1 MDKKQILIIHG
12 GNTFAKQS
20 DYIDYLK
27 ITEIDKSRLYSTID
41 WKQTIPDRLGD
52 NYEVLNPRMPNAS
65 YARYDEWKIYFEA
78 LTKVLENNV
87 ILIGHSLGG
96 IFLAKYLSENKFPK
110 KIDALFLL
118 AAPYEENGES
128 LGDFKLGTNLDKVN
142 KQVKKIYILHSEDD
156 PVVPMTDSD
165 KYISAL
171 PSAELVVF
179 EDKGHFN
186 TEEFSGLVY
195 LIKDI

>member
-12 GNTFAKQS
+12 GNTFAKRS

-41 WKQTIPDRLGD
+41 WKQTISDRLGD

>member
-1 MDKKQILIIHG
+1 MDIKNIIIIHG
-12 GNTFAKQS
+12 GNTLANHS
-20 DYIDYLK
+20 DYIDHIK
-27 ITEIDKSRLYSTID
+27 NIEIDKTRLYSTIE
-41 WKQTIPDRLGD
+41 WKQTISDKLGL

-65 YARYDEWKIYFEA
+65 YARYDEWKLYFEA
-78 LTKVLENNV
+78 VTKVLDNNV

-118 AAPYEENGES
+118 AAPYEKNGES

>member
-41 WKQTIPDRLGD
+41 WKQTISDRLGD

>member
-1 MDKKQILIIHG
+1 MAKKQILIIHG

-27 ITEIDKSRLYSTID
+27 NTEIDKSRLYSTID
-41 WKQTIPDRLGD
+41 WKQTISDRLGD

-118 AAPYEENGES
+118 AAPYEKNGES

-186 TEEFSGLVY
+186 TEEVSGLVY

>member
-27 ITEIDKSRLYSTID
+27 NTEIDKSRLYSTID
-41 WKQTIPDRLGD
+41 WKQTISDRLGD

-65 YARYDEWKIYFEA
+65 YARYDEWKLYFEA
-78 LTKVLENNV
+78 LTKVLDNNV

-118 AAPYEENGES
+118 AAPFEKKGNT
-128 LGDFKLGTNLDKVN
+128 LGDFKLSDNFSKLN

-156 PVVPMTDSD
+156 PVVPISDSD

-171 PSAELVVF
+171 PLAELVIF
-179 EDKGHFN
+179 HDKGHFN

-195 LIKDI
+195 LIKDL